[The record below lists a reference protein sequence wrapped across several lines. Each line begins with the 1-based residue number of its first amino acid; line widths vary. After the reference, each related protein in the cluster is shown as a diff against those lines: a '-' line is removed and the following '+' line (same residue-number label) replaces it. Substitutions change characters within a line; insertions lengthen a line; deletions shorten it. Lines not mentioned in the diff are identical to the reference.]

1 MHTTYHL
8 ASAQDV
14 NNELLD
20 AIKATFKSKPI
31 TIIVE
36 EDTGDAYELTD
47 EQKATLDS
55 RLAEGQETY
64 ITREV
69 SEERMKRYILESN
82 NKNSFIFLSL
92 NIVYIALLCIF
103 LDFYPIKSNSYF
115 VLDILLLIISTSFIV
130 YFYKNLPKGVAGLFY
145 ILVAILDI
153 LISIILLQFLFF
165 FILDHVM

>member
-1 MHTTYHL
+1 M
-8 ASAQDV
+8 
-14 NNELLD
+14 
-20 AIKATFKSKPI
+20 
-31 TIIVE
+31 
-36 EDTGDAYELTD
+36 
-47 EQKATLDS
+47 
-55 RLAEGQETY
+55 
-64 ITREV
+64 
-69 SEERMKRYILESN
+69 N

-115 VLDILLLIISTSFIV
+115 VLDILLLIISASFIV
-130 YFYKNLPKGVAGLFY
+130 YIYKNLPKGVVGLFY